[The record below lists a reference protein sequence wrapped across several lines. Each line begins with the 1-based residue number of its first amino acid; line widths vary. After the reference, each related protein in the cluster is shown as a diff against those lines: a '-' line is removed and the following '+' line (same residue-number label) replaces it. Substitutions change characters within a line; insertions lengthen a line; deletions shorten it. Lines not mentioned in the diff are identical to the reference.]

1 MTLVHEVFRRRAA
14 EHPQATAL
22 LHRERTVSYRTLDR
36 ASDAYAASLAAA
48 GVRAGDIVPVLMPRS
63 PQCVAT
69 LLAVLKLGAAYAA
82 LDPRWPPARISEL
95 TRQANAPLIA
105 ADPAHAPVA
114 GDASGPQVP
123 VWTPAT
129 DLAEAAA
136 TCPAAPLAPVS
147 VQETDTCCVFF
158 TSGSTGRPK
167 GVLSP
172 HAGTVRLFRP
182 MGPKPVPTTEP
193 KPGPTAE
200 PRPGSTKPP
209 TTGPGPKPGPT
220 APFADLGP
228 GTVWPQA
235 APLPWDGACL
245 ELWGALLNGGTSVLV
260 DEPYLTADGLRDLV
274 RRAGVNTLWLTASLF
289 HLFVEED
296 PGCFQGLRQLM
307 VGGERLSPDHVRRFL
322 RAHPRIAL
330 VNGYGPVE
338 TTVFATTHRISAA
351 DVDGAPGAQI
361 PVGRPV
367 GRTEVFVLDE
377 ELRPVGPGATGEICV
392 AGAGLA
398 RGYLADPEQTARG
411 FAEITA
417 YDGTA
422 RRIYRTGD
430 LGFHSADGT
439 LHYAGRRDRQ
449 IKVRGHRIEPGEV
462 EARAARVPG
471 VLRCV
476 VVPQMADG
484 GCVGLAAA
492 YTVREDAGQ
501 VPEET
506 VREALAGQLPE
517 YLVPRALAAVDAF
530 PLTETGKLDTAAL
543 LATVMARTEAVRPRT
558 AAHPPTAP
566 ETGPAAGQ
574 VAAAFA
580 EILRTAPDEVPRDT
594 SFFELGGTS
603 LDGARLCV
611 RIGARTGFP
620 VPASVLV
627 ADPTV
632 DALAHWIE
640 ARQKEPAATPGEG
653 APGEPAHTGPLE
665 LLPVQSGFLFEQQL
679 DPAGTSAHCVL
690 LWRVTGDFDPR
701 VFRAAA
707 DDVHRRHQSLHA
719 RYVFDRRPVAV
730 LDGPPTSVDVHVLD
744 PAPDHA
750 AALAALRA
758 TLDLPLDIGAG
769 ANWRCAV
776 APLKGDG
783 WLLGV
788 VVHHI
793 AFDGGSARPLADD
806 LSAAYAARLHDS
818 APRTTRPV
826 PLAAVLAGHR
836 SQVNE
841 ATLEAQHAFWKAEL
855 TGLPPLDLPPVEALP
870 DGEAPTLSPAETAP
884 SARFSLPATE
894 YTALEERARRASS
907 TRFAVLLA
915 AYVEALGSQTG
926 QRDLAVGAPVAKRY
940 HPDTADAVGCLIDVV
955 CFRMRPACDGTTGAL
970 PRLLEGIQAAL
981 AAQDVPFEEV
991 VRLAADPTRDRSRH
1005 PLFQT
1010 MFALQEAAPGHLVLE
1025 GCTTETV
1032 REPEPRAVHELE
1044 AEVWPDG
1051 AGGAEVVLA
1060 GRPGRV
1066 SAAFLEG
1073 LAAAY
1078 RSTLRQLTGP

>member
-14 EHPQATAL
+14 EHPRATAL
-22 LHRERTVSYRTLDR
+22 LHRERPVNYRTLDR

-48 GVRAGDIVPVLMPRS
+48 GVRAGDIVPVLLPRS
-63 PQCVAT
+63 PRCVAT
-69 LLAVLKLGAAYAA
+69 ILAVLKLGAAYAA
-82 LDPRWPPARISEL
+82 LDPRWPAARIVEL
-95 TRQANAPLIA
+95 TRQADAPLIA
-105 ADPAHAPVA
+105 ADPSHVP
-114 GDASGPQVP
+114 ASGLPVP
-123 VWTPAT
+123 VWTPGQ

-136 TCPAAPLAPVS
+136 TGDAPPPLSVP

-158 TSGSTGRPK
+158 TSGSAGRPK

-172 HAGTVRLFRP
+172 HAGTVRLFAP
-182 MGPKPVPTTEP
+182 TEP
-193 KPGPTAE
+193 KA
-200 PRPGSTKPP
+200 R
-209 TTGPGPKPGPT
+209 
-220 APFADLGP
+220 FADLGP

-235 APLPWDGACL
+235 APLPWDAASL
-245 ELWGALLNGGTSVLV
+245 ELWGALLNGGTAVLV

-338 TTVFATTHRISAA
+338 TTVFATAHRISAA
-351 DVDGAPGAQI
+351 DVADAADNEAPGGQI

-367 GRTEVFVLDE
+367 GRTEVFVLDG
-377 ELRPVGPGATGEICV
+377 ELRPVGPGTTGEICV

-398 RGYLADPEQTARG
+398 RGYLADPEQTARA
-411 FAEITA
+411 FVEITPD
-417 YDGTA
+417 DGTA
-422 RRIYRTGD
+422 RRVYRTGD
-430 LGFHSADGT
+430 LGFRSADGT

-462 EARAARVPG
+462 EARAAQVPG
-471 VLRCV
+471 VLRCA
-476 VVPQMADG
+476 VVPLMADG

-492 YTVREDAGQ
+492 YTVREDAGP

-506 VREALAGQLPE
+506 VRGALAERLPE

-543 LATVMARTEAVRPRT
+543 LATVMARTEAARPRT
-558 AAHPPTAP
+558 DAHPHPPAAP
-566 ETGPAAGQ
+566 EDGSVAGH

-580 EILRTAPDEVPRDT
+580 EVLRTAPGEVPCDT

-611 RIGARTGFP
+611 RIGARTGVP
-620 VPASVLV
+620 VPASVLI
-627 ADPTV
+627 AGPTV
-632 DALAHWIE
+632 HALARWIE
-640 ARQKEPAATPGEG
+640 KRRAEPEVKPAEGELEES
-653 APGEPAHTGPLE
+653 ADVGPLP
-665 LLPVQSGFLFEQQL
+665 LLPVQSGFLFAQQL
-679 DPAGTSAHCVL
+679 DPADTSAHCVL
-690 LWRVTGDFDPR
+690 LWRVSGGFDPR
-701 VFRAAA
+701 AFRAAA
-707 DDVHRRHQSLHA
+707 DDVHRRHQALHA
-719 RYVFDRRPVAV
+719 RYVFDRSPVAV
-730 LDGPPTSVDVHVLD
+730 LDDGPGTSVDVHVLD
-744 PAPDHA
+744 PAVDGT
-750 AALAALRA
+750 AALASLR
-758 TLDLPLDIGAG
+758 TVLDRPLDIGAG
-769 ANWRCAV
+769 VNWRCAMV
-776 APLKGDG
+776 PSGEGEG
-783 WLLGV
+783 WLLGI

-806 LSAAYAARLHDS
+806 LSAAYAARLRGE
-818 APRTTRPV
+818 APRTAHPV

-836 SQVNE
+836 AQVDE
-841 ATLEAQHAFWKAEL
+841 TALEDQRAFWHGEL
-855 TGLPPLDLPPVEALP
+855 DGLPPLSLPSAAVLP
-870 DGEAPTLSPAETAP
+870 DGAVPVSRAVPP
-884 SARFSLPATE
+884 PRFSLSAAE
-894 YTALEERARRASS
+894 YAALDDRARRGGS

-915 AYVEALGSQTG
+915 AYAEALGAETG

-955 CFRMRPACDGTTGAL
+955 CFRVRPACDGTTDAL
-970 PRLLEGIQAAL
+970 PRLLEGIHAGL

-991 VRLAADPTRDRSRH
+991 VQLAADPARDRSRH

-1010 MFALQEAAPGHLVLE
+1010 MFALQEAQPGQLALE
-1025 GCTTETV
+1025 GCATEAV

-1044 AEVWPDG
+1044 AEVWPDD

-1060 GRPGRV
+1060 GRPDRV
-1066 SAAFLEG
+1066 STAFLG
-1073 LAAAY
+1073 RLATAY
-1078 RSTLRQLTGP
+1078 RGILRQLGQDERKEHIST